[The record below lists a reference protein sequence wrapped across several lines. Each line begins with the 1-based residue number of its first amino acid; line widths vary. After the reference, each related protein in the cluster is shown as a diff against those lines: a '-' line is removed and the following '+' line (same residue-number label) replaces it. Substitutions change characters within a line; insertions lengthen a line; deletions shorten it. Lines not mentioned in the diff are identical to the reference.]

1 VLVLSN
7 EEIARLLTIEECM
20 TALEPMY
27 RDVAEERVLFSPRVD
42 NIAPNPHPEAY
53 YAFKHMGG
61 TWPAQ
66 GVQALRI
73 NSDVVTHPLVAGK
86 PRRVKQPLAPG
97 SKGGRW
103 VGLVLLFST
112 ETGALLAMFPDGVM
126 QRLRVG
132 ATSGLGLKHLARED
146 AQRLALIGS
155 GWQAGT
161 QLAAALTVRRF
172 REVRVYSPRRE
183 TREAF
188 VTESKKIHRVDI
200 VAVDSAEACVDGA
213 DVIAAATSSMVR
225 VIEPRWLKPGV
236 HISTIK
242 TQEVDGEVLKR
253 CDRVVLSNRRQ
264 TKHYDNVM
272 QGTPNVK
279 AESTG
284 GWWYTDA
291 NAPAFRAARKALR
304 DGYEKEPVSIGCGG
318 SIPFVDPFSR
328 ELGGAPALLIGVEDP
343 YSNAHSEN
351 ESLHLGDFFKAARS
365 AIRFYAEL
373 VRA

>member
-1 VLVLSN
+1 MLVLSN

-20 TALEPMY
+20 AALEPMY

-42 NIAPNPHPEAY
+42 NIAPNAHPDGY

-61 TWPAQ
+61 TWPREK
-66 GVQALRI
+66 VQALRI

-86 PRRVKQPLAPG
+86 PRRVKQPLAN
-97 SKGGRW
+97 GRW

-132 ATSGLGLKHLARED
+132 ATSGLGLRHLARED
-146 AQRLALIGS
+146 ARRLALIGS

-188 VTESKKIHRVDI
+188 VAESKKLHQVDI
-200 VAVDSAEACVDGA
+200 RAMDSAEACVEGA

-225 VIEPRWLKPGV
+225 VIDPRWLKPGV
-236 HISTIK
+236 HVSCIK
-242 TQEVDGEVLKR
+242 TQEVDAEVLSG
-253 CDRVVLSNRRQ
+253 CDRVLFSNRRQ
-264 TKHYDNVM
+264 TKHLDNAM
-272 QGTPNVK
+272 KDTPNLK
-279 AESTG
+279 AESG
-284 GWWYTDA
+284 RGWWNDGTVRLDRFPDLA
-291 NAPAFRAARKALR
+291 DLLSGRAQGRQSAQEITCFMNNVGTGLQFAAAGAYVLKKARAQRVGTELP
-304 DGYEKEPVSIGCGG
+304 D
-318 SIPFVDPFSR
+318 DWFS
-328 ELGGAPALLIGVEDP
+328 EDVHP
-343 YSNAHSEN
+343 
-351 ESLHLGDFFKAARS
+351 
-365 AIRFYAEL
+365 
-373 VRA
+373 